1 MNNRIKI
8 FIKNLLYA
16 FVAQGL
22 SFILSALMSIIVPK
36 VLSVNDFGYWQL
48 FIFYTSY
55 VGFFHFGFNDGIYLL
70 NGGKNYDELN
80 YNEIGGAFWISF
92 FVQLIL
98 GVVFAI
104 ICSFFNMDFSKTCF
118 IQYGYIYAY
127 I

>member
-1 MNNRIKI
+1 M
-8 FIKNLLYA
+8 
-16 FVAQGL
+16 
-22 SFILSALMSIIVPK
+22 

-104 ICSFFNMDFSKTCF
+104 ICSFFNYGFFRENLFYTVRLYICLYLILRFVWDIFSKQTNVYKNIF
-118 IQYGYIYAY
+118 
-127 I
+127 